1 MFILYFQVDLRWI
14 LFVIPLPLS
23 QGVLLTLLWQLACD
37 INNNLLQKLAWM
49 TVVANAMIPTN
60 PGLQRMGSP
69 SYFKSMLYSTI
80 NVPCLQLKVMSSQ
93 VSVFLMNIINSMLMA
108 SD

>member
-1 MFILYFQVDLRWI
+1 MFTLYFQVDLRWI
-14 LFVIPLPLS
+14 LSVIPLPLS

-60 PGLQRMGSP
+60 PGFAVHGKPILFQVCIILNHQCTLP
-69 SYFKSMLYSTI
+69 TIKSDEL
-80 NVPCLQLKVMSSQ
+80 SSIH
-93 VSVFLMNIINSMLMA
+93 FLMNIINSMLMA